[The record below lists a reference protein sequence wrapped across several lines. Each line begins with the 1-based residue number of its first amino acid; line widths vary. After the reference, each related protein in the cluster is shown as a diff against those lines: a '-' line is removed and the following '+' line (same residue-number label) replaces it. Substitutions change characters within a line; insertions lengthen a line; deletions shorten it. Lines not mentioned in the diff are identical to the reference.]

1 MSQRKEKQKL
11 NKGKE
16 TTEILIPMVH
26 KDEAQNNLYHP
37 MQCQEEKKKEILK
50 N

>member
-37 MQCQEEKKKEILK
+37 IQCQEEKKRKF
-50 N
+50 